1 VIVGKRNNLF
11 TASDPAATTERCY
24 SPPLSVHFFDYTLLF
39 HPYTLAHIAAL
50 AVMLDVEGAQ
60 NEAKDA
66 CAS

>member
-1 VIVGKRNNLF
+1 
-11 TASDPAATTERCY
+11 
-24 SPPLSVHFFDYTLLF
+24 VHFFDYTLLF